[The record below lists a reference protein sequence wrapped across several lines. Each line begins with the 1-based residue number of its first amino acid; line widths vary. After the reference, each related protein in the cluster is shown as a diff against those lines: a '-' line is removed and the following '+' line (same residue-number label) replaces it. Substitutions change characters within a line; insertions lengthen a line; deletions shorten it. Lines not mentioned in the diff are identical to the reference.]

1 MLLPYLCGVKTAAT
15 PAPVA
20 VLGGGAAG
28 FFGAIACAEANPDTP
43 VVLLEKTGKLLAK
56 VRVSGGGRCNV
67 THACDTPAQL
77 VAHYPR
83 GSKQLKAAFQQ
94 FGVAETIAWFAQR
107 GVGLKTEA
115 DGRMFPTTDSSET
128 IARALEDAAHKA
140 GVRII
145 TQASVEAVRPLPQG
159 GFELAVSGAGS
170 RSVGPAL
177 RVSRLLIATG
187 GNPKSAHYDW
197 LRALGHAIAEPV
209 PSLFTFNVPHSP
221 LSELMG
227 VSVPHARVTLAGEKL
242 FYEGPLLVTHWG
254 VSGPA
259 VLKLSAWGARRL
271 HELGYVGTAL
281 VNWIPGH
288 TEDTLRPWLQ
298 QFRQENG
305 RKTVGSNPQFNLPQ
319 RLWRNLTE
327 QAGIAPATRWSDLPA
342 KAQNR
347 LLELLLR
354 TPLAVRGKT
363 TYKEEFVTCGGI
375 ALDEVDLKTMQ
386 SRHIPGLHF
395 AGEVLDIDGIT
406 GGFNF
411 QAAWTTGFLAGQAMG
426 MRNEEFR
433 TQMPI
438 PHSSLSAAS
447 VTFGANRE

>member
-1 MLLPYLCGVKTAAT
+1 M
-15 PAPVA
+15 A

-28 FFGAIACAEANPDTP
+28 FFGAIACAEANPGLS
-43 VVLLEKTGKLLAK
+43 VVLIEKTGKLLGK

-67 THACDTPAQL
+67 THACDTPTQL
-77 VAHYPR
+77 AAHYPR
-83 GSKQLKAAFQQ
+83 GSKLLKAAFQQ
-94 FGVAETIAWFAQR
+94 FGVPETIAWFAKR
-107 GVGLKTEA
+107 GVALKTEP

-128 IARALEDAAHKA
+128 IARTLEDAARRA
-140 GVRII
+140 GVRILPN
-145 TQASVEAVRPLPQG
+145 TSAEAIEPLADGRFRLTLSGSGTSLHG
-159 GFELAVSGAGS
+159 GTLHAD
-170 RSVGPAL
+170 
-177 RVSRLLIATG
+177 RLLVATG
-187 GNPKSAHYDW
+187 GNPKSANYDW
-197 LRALGHAIAEPV
+197 LRALGHTIAEPV
-209 PSLFTFNVPHSP
+209 PSLFTFNVPQSP

-227 VSVPHARVTLAGEKL
+227 VSVPQARVVLAGEKL
-242 FYEGPLLVTHWG
+242 HYEGPLLVTHWG

-281 VNWIPGH
+281 ISWVPSFSD
-288 TEDTLRPWLQ
+288 ETLRAWLQ

-305 RKTVGSNPQFNLPQ
+305 KKTVVSNPQFGLPQ

-327 QAGIAPATRWSDLPA
+327 QAGIAPDVRWSELPA
-342 KAQNR
+342 RAQSL

-375 ALDEVDLKTMQ
+375 TLAEVDLKTME
-386 SRHIPGLHF
+386 SRRVPNLYF

-411 QAAWTTGFLAGQAMG
+411 QAAWTTGFLAGQAMAK
-426 MRNEEFR
+426 R
-433 TQMPI
+433 TE
-438 PHSSLSAAS
+438 
-447 VTFGANRE
+447 N

>member
-1 MLLPYLCGVKTAAT
+1 MKSAV
-15 PAPVA
+15 APPLVA

-28 FFGAIACAEANPDTP
+28 FFGAIACAEANPNIS
-43 VVLLEKTGKLLAK
+43 VILLEKTGKLLAK

-83 GSKQLKAAFQQ
+83 GSKQLKAVFQQ
-94 FGVAETIAWFAQR
+94 FGVAETIAWFAKR
-107 GVGLKTEA
+107 GVALKTEA

-128 IARALEDAAHKA
+128 IAQALEEAARRA
-140 GVRII
+140 GVRIV
-145 TQASVEAVRPLPQG
+145 TNASVDEIKPLPEG
-159 GFELAVSGAGS
+159 GFNLKITGSGSTQLGASLLVSQ
-170 RSVGPAL
+170 
-177 RVSRLLIATG
+177 LLIATG
-187 GNPKSAHYDW
+187 GNPKSANYDW
-197 LRALGHAIAEPV
+197 LRALGHHIAEPV
-209 PSLFTFNVPHSP
+209 PSLFTFNVPNSP

-227 VSVPHARVTLAGEKL
+227 VSVPQARVVLAGEKL
-242 FYEGPLLVTHWG
+242 QYEGPLLVTHWG

-271 HELGYVGTAL
+271 SELGYIGTAL
-281 VNWIPGH
+281 INWIPAF
-288 TEDTLRPWLQ
+288 TEETLRPWLQ

-305 RKTVGSNPQFNLPQ
+305 KKTVVSNPQFGLPQ
-319 RLWRNLTE
+319 RLWRNLAE
-327 QAGIAPATRWSDLPA
+327 QAGIAAETRWSDLPA

-354 TPLAVRGKT
+354 MPLAVRGKT

-375 ALDEVDLKTMQ
+375 ILDEVDLKNMQ
-386 SRHIPGLHF
+386 SRRVPGLYF

-411 QAAWTTGFLAGQAMG
+411 QAAWTTGFLAGRAMAV
-426 MRNEEFR
+426 
-433 TQMPI
+433 P
-438 PHSSLSAAS
+438 LASA
-447 VTFGANRE
+447 V

>member
-1 MLLPYLCGVKTAAT
+1 M
-15 PAPVA
+15 A

-28 FFGAIACAEANPDTP
+28 FFGAIACAEANPNTQ
-43 VVLLEKTGKLLAK
+43 VVLLEKTGKLLSK

-67 THACDTPAQL
+67 THACDTAAQL

-83 GSKQLKAAFQQ
+83 GSKQLKSAFQH

-107 GVGLKTEA
+107 GVPLKTEA
-115 DGRMFPTTDSSET
+115 DGRMFPLTDSSET
-128 IARALEDAAHKA
+128 IARSLEDAARQA
-140 GVRII
+140 GVRIL
-145 TQASVEAVRPLPQG
+145 TNTSVDAIHPLPHG
-159 GFELAVSGAGS
+159 GFQLKLSGSGAAQH
-170 RSVGPAL
+170 GPFL
-177 RVSRLLIATG
+177 RVTRLLIATG
-187 GNPKSAHYDW
+187 GNPKSANYDW
-197 LRALGHAIAEPV
+197 LRALGHHIVEPV
-209 PSLFTFNVPHSP
+209 PSLFTFNVPNSP

-227 VSVPHARVTLAGEKL
+227 VSVPHARIVLAGEKL
-242 FYEGPLLVTHWG
+242 QYEGPLLVTHWG

-281 VNWIPGH
+281 INWTPAH
-288 TEDTLRPWLQ
+288 TEETLRPWLQ

-305 RKTVGSNPQFNLPQ
+305 KKTVASNPQFGLPQ
-319 RLWRNLTE
+319 RLWRTLTE
-327 QAGIAPATRWSDLPA
+327 QAGTVPETRWSDLPA

-363 TYKEEFVTCGGI
+363 TYKEEFVTCGGVS
-375 ALDEVDLKTMQ
+375 LDEVDLKTMQ
-386 SRHIPGLHF
+386 SRRVPGLYF

-411 QAAWTTGFLAGQAMG
+411 QAAWTTGFLAGRAMAV
-426 MRNEEFR
+426 
-433 TQMPI
+433 PAI
-438 PHSSLSAAS
+438 VA
-447 VTFGANRE
+447 V